1 MYTKWRNGMN
11 DKEITD
17 ALKDLKNYAYNLGTD
32 VEIVA
37 NYLLQDPRLP
47 YWSGSSLKIQHHY
60 GKGGLVIHT
69 HETVGLC
76 FNNATYFPQY
86 DIDKTELFLAALF
99 HDAGKL
105 YDYAPVEMYK
115 VDYSVWESTS
125 HKRYIHHISRSA
137 LMWSEASKLSNE
149 IWEKYHDKVLHAILA
164 HHMSR
169 DFGSPVAPKSR
180 VAWLVTLCD
189 NMSARMCDAESWD
202 IIKKP

>member
-1 MYTKWRNGMN
+1 MN
-11 DKEITD
+11 DNNREK
-17 ALKDLKNYAYNLGTD
+17 ALKGLKQYAKFCGKD
-32 VEIVA
+32 AISVA
-37 NYLLQDPRLP
+37 NFLLNDYRFP

-105 YDYAPVEMYK
+105 YDYMPVENAEPY
-115 VDYSVWESTS
+115 YSVWESTN